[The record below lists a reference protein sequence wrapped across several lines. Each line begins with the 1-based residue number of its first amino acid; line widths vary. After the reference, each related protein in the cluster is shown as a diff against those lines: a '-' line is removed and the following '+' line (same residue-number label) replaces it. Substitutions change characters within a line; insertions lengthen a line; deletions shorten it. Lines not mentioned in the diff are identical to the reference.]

1 MGEGL
6 RSSDLMSSLKCFK
19 NYYVLQ
25 QYLEISALVQKFI
38 VLDIV
43 QMVAA
48 QNRFKFPY
56 KAVNAYRQLQMKRSS
71 FTDFC
76 RK

>member
-1 MGEGL
+1 MW
-6 RSSDLMSSLKCFK
+6 SLKCFK

-25 QYLEISALVQKFI
+25 QYLEISAQVQKFI

-43 QMVAA
+43 AA
-48 QNRFKFPY
+48 QNRLKFSY
-56 KAVNAYRQLQMKRSS
+56 KAVNAYWQLQMKRSS
-71 FTDFC
+71 FTDIC